1 MSAIRI
7 EGLHKSYGK
16 IRALDGLSLTVEPNT
31 VFGFLGP
38 NGAGKTTTLRILAGL
53 ARPDGGKAWVAD
65 EPVGPDSPARA
76 LVGYLPEEPR
86 AYSWMTPQ
94 EFLGTY
100 VGGLFGM
107 TSREARARC
116 AELLEIVGL
125 KDVARRRVGGF
136 SRGMRQRLGLA
147 QALLN
152 KPQVLL
158 LDEPVSALDP
168 VGRRDMLLLIER
180 LKGEATVLMS
190 THILEDVERV
200 CDTVG
205 IINQG
210 RLVVVD
216 ERQALLDRYAVP
228 AIEVEF
234 EASPEQQQ
242 AWRRQIA
249 AQAFVTSI
257 AEHDQTIRIRLD
269 GSPTARGEMT
279 RLVLG
284 SGLPIARYALA
295 KPTLEDVFL
304 GLVAGTESGT
314 DGERG

>member
-1 MSAIRI
+1 MSAIKI
-7 EGLHKSYGK
+7 EALYKSYGK
-16 IRALDGLSLTVEPNT
+16 VRALDGLSLTVEPNT

-53 ARPDGGKAWVAD
+53 ARADRGAAWVEGEAT
-65 EPVGPDSPARA
+65 GPDSRARA

-86 AYSWMTPQ
+86 AYAWMTPQ

-107 TSREARARC
+107 SPRVSRSRC
-116 AELLEIVGL
+116 AELLEWVGL
-125 KDVARRRVGGF
+125 QDTARRRVEGF

-147 QALLN
+147 QALMN
-152 KPQVLL
+152 KPRVLL

-168 VGRRDMLLLIER
+168 AGRRDMLLLIER
-180 LKGEATVLMS
+180 LKAEATVLMS

-205 IINQG
+205 IIHRG

-228 AIEVEF
+228 AVEF
-234 EASPEQQQ
+234 EASREQEQ
-242 AWRRQIA
+242 AWRREVA
-249 AQAFVTSI
+249 AQSFVTGV
-257 AEHDQTIRIRLD
+257 AEHEQTIRIRLD
-269 GSPTARGEMT
+269 GSTHARAEIA

-284 SGLPIARYALA
+284 SGLPVTRFAVAR
-295 KPTLEDVFL
+295 PTLEDVFL
-304 GLVAGTESGT
+304 GLVG
-314 DGERG
+314 DGAPQALEDRG